1 MKNWIS
7 VIILLLAFSLS
18 GCNSDGKSDKEE
30 SYDYSESNAELNA
43 ELKAKIGDWLKQG
56 VECYGVLVALDGD
69 GLPQVGMP
77 IRAKVI
83 RIKKDQIKMKSLDNV
98 NFGPQKGCTKMGIAS
113 GETWWEKDGDLFQ
126 TEEEAKAFLRKLGI
140 LSE

>member
-1 MKNWIS
+1 MKKGVT
-7 VIILLLAFSLS
+7 VITLLFVFLLS
-18 GCNSDGKSDKEE
+18 GCNSEGKSEKEVTYDYEE
-30 SYDYSESNAELNA
+30 SNVELNA
-43 ELKAKIGDWLKQG
+43 DLKAKIGDWIKQG
-56 VECYGVLVALDGD
+56 VECYGVLVAIDTD

-77 IRAKVI
+77 IKAKVI
-83 RIKKDQIKMKSLDNV
+83 RIKKDQIKMKSLENV

-126 TEEEAKAFLRKLGI
+126 TKEEAETFLRQLGI